1 MPRKGREFRVAY
13 VFVGV
18 DNADNAQGPL
28 GQLAARW
35 YARLRAPDC
44 TLKERADFD
53 AWRASDPRNA
63 AAYAAAERMND
74 ALAKLA
80 TADPRLKAM
89 VDQAAS
95 SGATLPDDEPE
106 EPPAGQPPPVTITGA
121 PSRAM
126 RPRRIARPLAYA
138 ASILVAAASVLV
150 LLAFGEPDHAEAV
163 GGYRYAHAN
172 PIVRYG
178 SGTTRRAVTLDDGT
192 RAYLDV
198 ASIIEVR
205 FDATRRDVTL
215 VQGRALF
222 DAAHDSTR
230 PFVVTVGTDRVTA
243 LGTVFQVDREPSEVV
258 VTLAQG
264 AVTVTSQGSVE
275 EVHLAPGEEMRSS
288 AGSTRWLK
296 RSVDAQS
303 ATSWSVGK
311 HIFREQRL
319 GDAVREINRY
329 ADKKVRLADPRL
341 DELVVNGEFTTGD
354 SESIV
359 DTLAVALPVRVVMTR
374 TELVLYWKLEGADGQ
389 QL

>member
-18 DNADNAQGPL
+18 DSAQEL
-28 GQLAARW
+28 LTQLAARW

-44 TLKERADFD
+44 TVQERADFE

-80 TADPRLKAM
+80 MADPRLKGM

-95 SGATLPDDEPE
+95 AGATLPDDEAE
-106 EPPAGQPPPVTITGA
+106 EPPAGKPRPLTISAA
-121 PSRAM
+121 PARAM
-126 RPRRIARPLAYA
+126 RPRRIGRPRAYA
-138 ASILVAAASVLV
+138 ASILVAVVSVLA
-150 LLAFGEPDHAEAV
+150 LFALGEPDLAATV
-163 GGYRYAHAN
+163 DGYRYAHAN

-178 SGTTRRAVTLDDGT
+178 SGATRRAVTLDDGT
-192 RAYLDV
+192 RVYLDV

-264 AVTVTSQGSVE
+264 SVTVTSQEGDGSVQ
-275 EVHLAPGEEMRSS
+275 LAPGEELRSS
-288 AGSTRWLK
+288 AGSTRWSK

-303 ATSWSVGK
+303 ATSWSLGK

-329 ADKKVRLADPRL
+329 ADKRVRLADPRL
-341 DELVVNGEFTTGD
+341 DKLVVSGEFSTGD

-359 DTLAVALPVRVVMTR
+359 DALAVALPVRVVTTR
-374 TELVLYWKLEGADGQ
+374 TELVLYWKLEAVDGT

>member
-18 DNADNAQGPL
+18 DSAQERL
-28 GQLAARW
+28 SQLAARW

-44 TLKERADFD
+44 TLQERADFE

-63 AAYAAAERMND
+63 AAYAAAERIND

-80 TADPRLKAM
+80 AADPRLKAM

-106 EPPAGQPPPVTITGA
+106 EPPAGKPPPLTITVA

-126 RPRRIARPLAYA
+126 RTRRIARRFAYA
-138 ASILVAAASVLV
+138 ASILVVVGSSVLA
-150 LLAFGEPDHAEAV
+150 LLALGEPDVAESV
-163 GGYRYAHAN
+163 GSYRYANTN

-178 SGTTRRAVTLDDGT
+178 SGATRRAVTLDDGT
-192 RAYLDV
+192 RVYLDV

-205 FDATRRDVTL
+205 FDATRREVTL

-243 LGTVFQVDREPSEVV
+243 LGTVFQVDREPSEVI
-258 VTLAQG
+258 VTLSQG
-264 AVTVTSQGSVE
+264 AVTVTTQGGVE
-275 EVHLAPGEEMRSS
+275 AVQLAPGDELRSS
-288 AGSTRWLK
+288 AGSTRWSK
-296 RSVDAQS
+296 RRVDAQS

-311 HIFREQRL
+311 HIFRERRL

-329 ADKKVRLADPRL
+329 ADKRVRLADARL
-341 DELVVNGEFTTGD
+341 DDLVVTGEFKTGD
-354 SESIV
+354 SEAIV
-359 DTLAVALPVRVVMTR
+359 DALTVALPVRVVTTR
-374 TELVLYWKLEGADGQ
+374 TELVLYWKLAAADGT

>member
-18 DNADNAQGPL
+18 DNAEERLA
-28 GQLAARW
+28 QLAARW

-44 TLKERADFD
+44 TIQEHAAFE

-80 TADPRLKAM
+80 MADPRLKAM

-95 SGATLPDDEPE
+95 SGATLPDDEAE
-106 EPPAGQPPPVTITGA
+106 EPPDGKPPPLTITAA
-121 PSRAM
+121 PARAM
-126 RPRRIARPLAYA
+126 RPRRIGRRVAYA
-138 ASILVAAASVLV
+138 ASILVAAASVLA
-150 LLAFGEPDHAEAV
+150 LLAFGEPDLTEAV
-163 GGYRYAHAN
+163 DGYRYAHAN

-178 SGTTRRAVTLDDGT
+178 SGATRRAVTLDDGT
-192 RAYLDV
+192 RVYLDV

-264 AVTVTSQGSVE
+264 SVTVTSQEGDGKVQ
-275 EVHLAPGEEMRSS
+275 LAPGEELRSS
-288 AGSTRWLK
+288 AGSTRWSK

-303 ATSWSVGK
+303 ATSWSLGK

-329 ADKKVRLADPRL
+329 ADKRVRLADPRL
-341 DELVVNGEFTTGD
+341 DDLIVNGEFTTGD

-359 DTLAVALPVRVVMTR
+359 DALAVALPVRVVTTR
-374 TELVLYWKLEGADGQ
+374 TELVLYWKLEAVDGT

>member
-1 MPRKGREFRVAY
+1 
-13 VFVGV
+13 VGV
-18 DNADNAQGPL
+18 DKAQEL
-28 GQLAARW
+28 LSQLAARW

-44 TLKERADFD
+44 TAQERADFD
-53 AWRASDPRNA
+53 AWRASDTRNA

-80 TADPRLKAM
+80 TADPRLKTM

-95 SGATLPDDEPE
+95 AGATLPDDEPE
-106 EPPAGQPPPVTITGA
+106 EPPAGKPPPLTITAA
-121 PSRAM
+121 PSPAM

-138 ASILVAAASVLV
+138 ASILVAAAAVMALLV
-150 LLAFGEPDHAEAV
+150 FGKPDVAAPV
-163 GGYRYAHAN
+163 GGYRYANAN
-172 PIVRYG
+172 PVVRYG
-178 SGTTRRAVTLDDGT
+178 SGAARRAVTLDDGT
-192 RAYLDV
+192 RVYLDV

-230 PFVVTVGTDRVTA
+230 PFIVTVGTERVTA

-258 VTLAQG
+258 VTLSQG
-264 AVTVTSQGSVE
+264 AVTVTSQRGVE
-275 EVHLAPGEEMRSS
+275 AVQLAPGEELRSS
-288 AGSTRWLK
+288 AGSTRWSK

-303 ATSWSVGK
+303 ATSWSLGK
-311 HIFREQRL
+311 HIFRERRL

-329 ADKKVRLADPRL
+329 ADKRVRLGDPHLADFL
-341 DELVVNGEFTTGD
+341 VNGEFNTGD

-359 DTLAVALPVRVVMTR
+359 DALAAALPVRVVAMR
-374 TELVLYWKLEGADGQ
+374 TELVLYSKPEAADRA

>member
-1 MPRKGREFRVAY
+1 L
-13 VFVGV
+13 
-18 DNADNAQGPL
+18 N
-28 GQLAARW
+28 QLAARW

-44 TLKERADFD
+44 TVQERADFE
-53 AWRASDPRNA
+53 AWRASDPRHA

-80 TADPRLKAM
+80 MADPRLKAR

-106 EPPAGQPPPVTITGA
+106 EPPAGKPPPLTITAA
-121 PSRAM
+121 PSLA
-126 RPRRIARPLAYA
+126 RPRRIARPFAYA
-138 ASILVAAASVLV
+138 ASFLVAGASVLA
-150 LLAFGEPDHAEAV
+150 LLAFSEPDLEEAV
-163 GGYRYAHAN
+163 GGYRYANAN

-178 SGTTRRAVTLDDGT
+178 SGATRRAVTLDDGT
-192 RAYLDV
+192 RVYLDV

-205 FDATRRDVTL
+205 FDATRREVTL

-243 LGTVFQVDREPSEVV
+243 FGTVFQVDREPSEVV

-264 AVTVTSQGSVE
+264 AVTVTSQRGVE
-275 EVHLAPGEEMRSS
+275 AVQLAPGEELRSS
-288 AGSTRWLK
+288 AGSTRWSK

-303 ATSWSVGK
+303 ATSWSLGK
-311 HIFREQRL
+311 HIFRDRPL

-329 ADKKVRLADPRL
+329 ADKRVRLADPRL
-341 DELVVNGEFTTGD
+341 ADLVVNGEFNAGD

-359 DTLAVALPVRVVMTR
+359 DALAVALPVRVVTMR
-374 TELVLYWKLEGADGQ
+374 TELVLYSKIEAADRAR
-389 QL
+389 L

>member
-1 MPRKGREFRVAY
+1 
-13 VFVGV
+13 VGV
-18 DNADNAQGPL
+18 DKEQESL
-28 GQLAARW
+28 RQQAARW

-44 TLKERADFD
+44 TVQERADFET
-53 AWRASDPRNA
+53 WRASDSRNA

-106 EPPAGQPPPVTITGA
+106 EPPAGKPPSLTISAA
-121 PSRAM
+121 PPRAM
-126 RPRRIARPLAYA
+126 RPRRIARPFTYA
-138 ASILVAAASVLV
+138 AGVLIAGAAVLA
-150 LLAFGEPDHAEAV
+150 LLALGKPDAAQAV
-163 GGYRYAHAN
+163 GGYRYSNLN

-178 SGTTRRAVTLDDGT
+178 SGAARRAVTLDDGT

-205 FDATRRDVTL
+205 FDTTRRDVTL

-222 DAAHDSTR
+222 DAAHDATR
-230 PFVVTVGTDRVTA
+230 PFVVTVGTERVTA

-264 AVTVTSQGSVE
+264 AVTVTSQGGVE
-275 EVHLAPGEEMRSS
+275 EVHLAPGEELRSS
-288 AGSTRWLK
+288 AGSTRWSK
-296 RSVDAQS
+296 RSVDALS

-329 ADKKVRLADPRL
+329 AAKRVRLADARL
-341 DELVVNGEFTTGD
+341 DDLVVNGEFATDD

-359 DTLAVALPVRVVMTR
+359 DALAVALPVRVVTMR
-374 TELVLYWKLEGADGQ
+374 TELVLYWKLEAADGE